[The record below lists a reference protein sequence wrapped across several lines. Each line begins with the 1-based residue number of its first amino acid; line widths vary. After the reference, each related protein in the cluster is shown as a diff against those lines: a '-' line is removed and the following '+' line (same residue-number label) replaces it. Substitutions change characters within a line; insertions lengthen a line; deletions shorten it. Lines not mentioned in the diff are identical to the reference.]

1 MFMQRQ
7 LSWTRRLRKIRR
19 IRGVRRRSRRRS
31 RRRKRLNRARPL
43 SLIWSIHAVFAGT
56 ARKAMRSVDAALDA
70 PEVYYVGNVQGH
82 ISRRGQ
88 RAFCL
93 LAHFAKRN

>member
-1 MFMQRQ
+1 M
-7 LSWTRRLRKIRR
+7 
-19 IRGVRRRSRRRS
+19 
-31 RRRKRLNRARPL
+31 
-43 SLIWSIHAVFAGT
+43 FAGT
-56 ARKAMRSVDAALDA
+56 ARKAMRSVDAALDV

-93 LAHFAKRN
+93 LAHFAKRNYKKMQTRTFDYALFF